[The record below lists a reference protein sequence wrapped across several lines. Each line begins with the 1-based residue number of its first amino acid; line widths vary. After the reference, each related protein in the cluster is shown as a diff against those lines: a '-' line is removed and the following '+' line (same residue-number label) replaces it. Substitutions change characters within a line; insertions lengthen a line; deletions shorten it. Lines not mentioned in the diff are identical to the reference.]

1 MATTFSDVHPSIIQ
15 THILPRLD
23 GLSLSSTAAASSYF
37 QHLCTDENLWSHI
50 CKSTWPS
57 IADDPRLHDIISTF
71 SAGHRSFFQD
81 SFPALV
87 TDVNHHNHLHD
98 LNCSSH
104 RWSSQLISAVD
115 IRYQNDTI
123 YSKVEFTDTTD
134 EFMSS
139 VLRIKLNH
147 DIESKHAHGIL
158 RSINVNVDEFAGAD
172 EATVSHLEESLS
184 LNWIIIDPTQKR
196 AGNISSIKP
205 IGVRQGWMTNQTY
218 LVYAIVL
225 PGCDPNKMV
234 QCRIQVVLAVAAG
247 GVGLHVKE
255 VMLELMDL
263 DFCRLKGRDFLVI
276 IQGALSEENNV
287 RRKMVDAEESRRL
300 YQVFKRISIN
310 SHSDMQSTKIQS
322 NVHELHSN
330 IGTLCRCLLQRLF
343 HLMKVRIQCIVIR
356 LKVFEFVSCVIFVV
370 ILLWLIDLFPV
381 D

>member
-23 GLSLSSTAAASSYF
+23 GLSLFSTAAASSYL

-57 IADDPRLHDIISTF
+57 IADPRLHDIISTF

-87 TDVNHHNHLHD
+87 TDVNHQNHLHD

-104 RWSSQLISAVD
+104 RSPSQLISAVD
-115 IRYQNDTI
+115 IRYQNDII
-123 YSKVEFTDTTD
+123 YSIAEFTETTD
-134 EFMSS
+134 EFLSS
-139 VLRIKLNH
+139 PLRIKLNH
-147 DIESKHAHGIL
+147 DLESKHAPGIL
-158 RSINVNVDEFAGAD
+158 RSINLNVDEFAGAD

-263 DFCRLKGRDFLVI
+263 DFCRLKGRDFLVS

-287 RRKMVDAEESRRL
+287 RRKMVDAEESRRR

-310 SHSDMQSTKIQS
+310 SHSDMPSKIQS
-322 NVHELHSN
+322 NVQELQSN
-330 IGTLCRCLLQRLF
+330 IGTLCRCLF
-343 HLMKVRIQCIVIR
+343 TKIVS
-356 LKVFEFVSCVIFVV
+356 FVET
-370 ILLWLIDLFPV
+370 
-381 D
+381 